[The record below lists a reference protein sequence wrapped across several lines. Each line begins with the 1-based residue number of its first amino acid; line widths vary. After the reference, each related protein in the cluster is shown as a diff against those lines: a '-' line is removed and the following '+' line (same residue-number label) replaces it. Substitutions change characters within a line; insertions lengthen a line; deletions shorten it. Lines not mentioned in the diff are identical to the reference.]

1 VSDDTSP
8 NGRPTEA
15 TEGQPDPGIAGADQV
30 AAPEAVNNAVAGPD
44 ERMPPP
50 EPAPDAV
57 PAVHERLSLPES
69 VSAAVQEPAAGPD
82 AAAPVA
88 DASPAQGAEPEKGA
102 RRAPSSAAASGKT
115 SRAASR
121 KNTAA
126 PAAGATKSSR
136 AKTGGRAKQAPP
148 AVMET
153 PSTEAE
159 GALPVDAA
167 EKGFNIPVG
176 ERKTMPPSAP
186 SWFDAPVAGAAPASG
201 AAPPTAAPAAS
212 FWSERPI
219 ELATPP
225 SAGSLYEAS
234 NAERAAGPAN
244 TLFAFEVEVR
254 NNVAES
260 VTSEVS
266 EMQNMAA
273 GLLRLVGENMRRMT
287 DRQVERANEI
297 LRNIDLRDYLDPD
310 FWKGIGMVL
319 RYQID
324 EQVGFIKRRL
334 NGEYST
340 DPFGMDPEV
349 IAVVRPFLRF
359 MYRTWWRVKAE
370 GLENVPATGR
380 ALLVANHSG
389 VLPWDGA
396 MIATA
401 VAEDH
406 PAQNDR
412 IVRNLHLHWFSTLP
426 FVAPTLAAMGQ
437 VPGLPENAIR
447 LLQNDELVC
456 VFPEGLKGV
465 GKLYKD
471 RYKLARFGRGG
482 FVQAALRARSPIVPV
497 AVVGA
502 EEIYPML
509 GNAQPIARLLGTPY
523 FPITPFFPWL
533 GIFGAI
539 PLPTRWS
546 ITFCEPLPTDAYDP
560 SEADDPLT
568 VLGLTELVRERIQ
581 ATIDAKLAERK
592 MVF

>member
-1 VSDDTSP
+1 MSDDTSP

-15 TEGQPDPGIAGADQV
+15 PPTEATEGLPDVVAPGPDHVGAQ
-30 AAPEAVNNAVAGPD
+30 EAVAGPD
-44 ERMPPP
+44 ERVPPPATAPGADERTPLADAPPP
-50 EPAPDAV
+50 ET
-57 PAVHERLSLPES
+57 
-69 VSAAVQEPAAGPD
+69 
-82 AAAPVA
+82 AAPR
-88 DASPAQGAEPEKGA
+88 KGA
-102 RRAPSSAAASGKT
+102 RRAASPAAASGKT
-115 SRAASR
+115 SRASSR
-121 KNTAA
+121 KNARA
-126 PAAGATKSSR
+126 PAASATGPSR
-136 AKTGGRAKQAPP
+136 AKTGGRTTQAPP

-153 PSTEAE
+153 PSAETE
-159 GALPVDAA
+159 GAPGAAA
-167 EKGFNIPVG
+167 ETG
-176 ERKTMPPSAP
+176 
-186 SWFDAPVAGAAPASG
+186 FDAPGAETRSASASATNWFDVPVTG
-201 AAPPTAAPAAS
+201 AAPPPGPTASAAPSAVPATS

-234 NAERAAGPAN
+234 NAERAAGPAD
-244 TLFAFEVEVR
+244 TLFEFEVEVR
-254 NNVAES
+254 NNVAET

-359 MYRTWWRVKAE
+359 MYRTWWRVRAE
-370 GLENVPATGR
+370 GLENVPSTGR

-396 MIATA
+396 MIAAA

-412 IVRNLHLHWFSTLP
+412 IVRSLHLHWFSTLP

-482 FVQAALRARSPIVPV
+482 FVQAALRAQAPIVPV

-509 GNAQPIARLLGTPY
+509 GNAQPIAKLLGMPY

-533 GIFGAI
+533 GVFGAI

-546 ITFCEPLPTDAYDP
+546 ITFCEPLPTDTYDP

-592 MVF
+592 MIF